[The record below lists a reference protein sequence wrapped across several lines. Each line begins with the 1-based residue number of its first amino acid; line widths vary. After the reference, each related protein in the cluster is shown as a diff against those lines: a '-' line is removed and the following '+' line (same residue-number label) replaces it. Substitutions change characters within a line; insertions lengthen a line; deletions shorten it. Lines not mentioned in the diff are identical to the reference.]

1 MTIKLITKVYV
12 SKEAMYQSVA
22 QMTIKLIT
30 KVYVSKEA
38 MYQSVAPNDYKV
50 NNKSICK

>member
-1 MTIKLITKVYV
+1 
-12 SKEAMYQSVA
+12 
-22 QMTIKLIT
+22 MTIKLIT